1 MRKSII
7 LFFKTKFYNK
17 TKNEFLMDIEIM
29 YIKIKIIVKGI
40 INYRWLL
47 GFLNNSILTNE

>member
-1 MRKSII
+1 MEKSII
-7 LFFKTKFYNK
+7 LFFKNKFHNK

>member
-1 MRKSII
+1 MEKSII
-7 LFFKTKFYNK
+7 LFFKNKFYNK

-40 INYRWLL
+40 INYR
-47 GFLNNSILTNE
+47 

>member
-1 MRKSII
+1 MEKSII
-7 LFFKTKFYNK
+7 LFFKNKFHNK

-40 INYRWLL
+40 INYR
-47 GFLNNSILTNE
+47 

>member
-1 MRKSII
+1 MEKSII
-7 LFFKTKFYNK
+7 LFFKNKFYNK
-17 TKNEFLMDIEIM
+17 TKNEFLMDIEIEIM
-29 YIKIKIIVKGI
+29 YIIVKGI